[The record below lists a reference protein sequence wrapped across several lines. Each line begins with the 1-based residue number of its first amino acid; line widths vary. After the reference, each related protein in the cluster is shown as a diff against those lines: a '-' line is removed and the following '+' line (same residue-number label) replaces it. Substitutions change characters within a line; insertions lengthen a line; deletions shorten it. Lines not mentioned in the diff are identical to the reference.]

1 MEKKNIETKKWLILI
16 TFTLIGYWIVNNFN
30 LLGKLLGIILN
41 ILSPFILGVCLA
53 FVLNIPMSF
62 FERKLSK
69 MKSKKGKKIK
79 NKKLLRMMSI
89 IFAILVILLVLTL
102 IITLI
107 VPELV
112 NIGKMLIDNVPYY
125 TEKITELFEQSG
137 KDISDISNMLQ
148 KASINK
154 EEIKTQII
162 NQISGL
168 LTSSISIIGNIVGA
182 VANFFIGIIFSI
194 YILIDKEKLQ
204 KQAKKMLYA
213 YLSEKK
219 ANKIM
224 KIAGVSSSTFKNF
237 FTVQCL
243 EATILGTLCMIG
255 MLILR
260 IPYAVSIGILIGVTA
275 LIPIVGAFIGVI
287 IGMILI
293 LSVEPIKV
301 VTFVIFFLIL
311 QQIEG
316 NLIYP
321 RVVGSSVGLPGM
333 WVLVAV
339 SVGGSLGGI
348 LGMLLGVPIASIIYT
363 LLKED
368 VSVKLKSQNNS
379 EATL

>member
-41 ILSPFILGVCLA
+41 ILSPFILGACLA

-255 MLILR
+255 MLILS